1 MVISQD
7 FAMHKPMLRRI
18 LAGHLV
24 IFACALLICIHAL
37 CRPSYAQERI
47 DSFASTIA
55 IHKDGSMHVREE
67 ITVHAD
73 GNQIKKGIYR
83 EIPLLY
89 SGPSDYR
96 GMVPF
101 TVTSA
106 SIDGAPLDPVETE
119 FRDDSI
125 RILMRNGEPLSLGQH
140 RFVLEYDT
148 SLHLRFYE
156 SKGELNWNATGV
168 WGFPMRA
175 VSCRI
180 ILPKG
185 VAVRQTAAWAGRGGS
200 KNSGNS
206 TILQPQANE
215 ALFALPGLEPDTQFT
230 VAVAFDKNSIADPAQ
245 ALAEEQQREAA
256 ALEKSRQEEEQ
267 AIKERGLLFEILYN
281 NPLLPGQGLAFC
293 AVFLYFF
300 LLWQRLGI
308 DPPRGVII
316 PRYYPPSQAAWG
328 KSAAPEGA
336 AQPLSPLAVE
346 YLRKATRVSGRG
358 LAATFLALAFKGL
371 CRISKTDEKTYALQL
386 TTGAGRHKAQLSV
399 EEQAVQ
405 REFAR
410 CVGNDNTLL
419 LSPRNDDIRS
429 IFDAAKTSVKQ
440 NLKGAWRLNAW
451 VAVLGCFLVLP
462 LAFAA
467 SFWEVDL
474 AFIAPDASAL
484 LPVLLMLLVCAA
496 FCATLVLPF
505 LLMRQRQKSLSAI
518 AGATALPLL
527 GLGALALQVLVGD
540 FEWLMPLLMIF
551 TTLAFTALIKA
562 PSPAARAAMD
572 EIEGLAMYMRT
583 AELPRMEQVSAN
595 DERPED
601 TPEVFRRLLPY
612 ALVLGLEKTWCNRF
626 ADQLQAGVLEDSGV
640 DAALVGGH
648 AGWSDF
654 SDSFGG
660 AVSESSASAASSS
673 SSSGFSS
680 DGGGAGSGS
689 GGGGGGGL

>member
-1 MVISQD
+1 
-7 FAMHKPMLRRI
+7 MHTPYASSWFTRRI
-18 LAGHLV
+18 ALTV
-24 IFACALLICIHAL
+24 CALLLFIHAM
-37 CRPSYAQERI
+37 CFAASAQERI
-47 DSFASTIA
+47 ESFASTVT
-55 IHKDGSMHVREE
+55 IHQDGSMHVREA
-67 ITVHAD
+67 IVVHAE

-83 EIPLLY
+83 ELPLLY
-89 SGPSDYR
+89 SGPTNYN
-96 GMVPF
+96 GTVPF

-106 SIDGAPLDPVETE
+106 SIDGVPLNPVETE
-119 FRDDSI
+119 I
-125 RILMRNGEPLSLGQH
+125 RGDYIRALMRGKEPLSTGQH

-156 SKGELNWNATGV
+156 SNGELNWNATGV

-185 VAVRQTAAWAGRGGS
+185 VAVRQTAAWAGRAGS
-200 KNSGNS
+200 RNSGKS

-215 ALFALPGLEPDTQFT
+215 AVFTLPGLEPDTQFT
-230 VAVAFDKNSIADPAQ
+230 VAVAFDKNSIDDPAL
-245 ALAEEQQREAA
+245 ALAQEQQREEA
-256 ALEKSRQEEEQ
+256 ALEKAQQEEEQ
-267 AIKERGLLFEILYN
+267 AIKERGLLFEILYD
-281 NPLLPGQGLAFC
+281 NPFLPGQGLAFC

-308 DPPRGVII
+308 DPPGGAII

-328 KSAAPEGA
+328 KSVAPEGA

-346 YLRKATRVSGRG
+346 YLRKGTRVSGRG
-358 LAATFLALAFKGL
+358 LAATFLALAFKEL
-371 CRISKTDEKTYALQL
+371 CRISKADEKTYALEL
-386 TTGAGRHKAQLSV
+386 TTGAGRHKVQLSA

-405 REFAR
+405 RELAR
-410 CVGNDNTLL
+410 CVGKDNMLL
-419 LSPRNDDIRS
+419 LSPKNDDIRR

-474 AFIAPDASAL
+474 AFIAPDAPGL

-496 FCATLVLPF
+496 FCATLALPF

-551 TTLAFTALIKA
+551 TTLVFTAVIKA

-583 AELPRMEQVSAN
+583 AELPRMEQVSSN
-595 DERPED
+595 DEKPED

-654 SDSFGG
+654 SESFGG